1 METTPNRSEMSAP
14 HSSPSGTLAQV
25 EKPPEG
31 KASRGEREKGRKG
44 AKPQISSAPFLPFSP
59 ANLPRCW
66 PATLLASWLI
76 GLLVCC
82 TADAAV
88 RFDMFVGYDGI
99 VPQGSW
105 FPIAFEAQNDGPT
118 FIATVEVTPGQFN
131 STQTRTMTVELPSGT
146 TKRFII
152 PTFNAASYNPT
163 WNARVLDERHRV
175 RAEAIGQRVRRLN
188 ESQIPLAVA
197 MTRAV
202 PPLPELKNRQEELR
216 PVFGR
221 LQPAVFPDNPLALEG
236 LDTLYLSSERAL
248 ELKANQVGP
257 LLAWLHG
264 GGHLVVGLEQIN
276 HLSGPGDW
284 LKQLLPC
291 EVTGMTSLSS
301 HGEIQSWVAGKQ
313 RFNGADFDFSTT
325 TRKGQ
330 QNPAPSGVNPFTKL
344 SPDTKFEEAPTQ
356 IATTKLRDGRVLIGP
371 AATPQVIIA
380 PRGRGQITLLTFAPE
395 LEPFRSWSNAAHF
408 WAKMID
414 LPPDLLSTENV
425 NRYPGRPIDG
435 VFGAMIDSKQVRK
448 LPVGWLLLLLVGY
461 LGVIGPFDQYWLK
474 KLNKQMLTWI
484 TFPAYVA
491 FFSLLIYF
499 IGYKLRAGETEWN
512 ELHVVDVIPHGEHAD
527 LRGRSYGSIYSPV
540 NGRYIFASAEP
551 FATFRGEFSG
561 NFGSGQE
568 SSRATVEQRG
578 NGFRAEA
585 SVPVWTS
592 QLFVSDWWRQEPLPL
607 KVTVTAKDVTVDNRL
622 EAKLTAARLVVED
635 QVIEL
640 GEIPARETKSFPRRG
655 ATGTSTPLRS
665 YVQSHANSF
674 LGAIDSRRRA
684 FGDSG
689 SSQIHDLTNASMAAS
704 FITMNNTR
712 DNNYNNF
719 SVQPGFDLSSL
730 VGRGDA
736 VFLAWAPNYSFTKPL
751 NQFSARRGSRDTLV
765 RIAVEVSK

>member
-1 METTPNRSEMSAP
+1 METTPH
-14 HSSPSGTLAQV
+14 HSDYLSPCFRPGLSRAASLMDMAACGVLANYIVPSNLLTHQW
-25 EKPPEG
+25 
-31 KASRGEREKGRKG
+31 RKGRR
-44 AKPQISSAPFLPFSP
+44 PQRVIHLLWLTAMAL
-59 ANLPRCW
+59 
-66 PATLLASWLI
+66 LLA
-76 GLLVCC
+76 
-82 TADAAV
+82 TAPIHAAV

-99 VPQGSW
+99 VPQASW
-105 FPIAFEAQNDGPT
+105 FPIAFEVQNDGPAFT
-118 FIATVEVTPGQFN
+118 ATVEVTPGQFN
-131 STQTRTMTVELPSGT
+131 STQTRTMSVELPSGT

-163 WNARVLDERHRV
+163 WNARVLDERRRV

-197 MTRAV
+197 MTRAM
-202 PPLPELKNRQEELR
+202 PTLPELKNRQEELR

-236 LDTLYLSSERAL
+236 LDTLYVSSERAM

-276 HLSGPGDW
+276 HLSGPGEW

-291 EVTGMTSLSS
+291 EVTGMTSLAS
-301 HGEIQSWVAGKQ
+301 HPELQSWVAGRQ
-313 RFNGADFDFSTT
+313 RVTGTDHDFSIT
-325 TRKGQ
+325 KPQGQ
-330 QNPAPSGVNPFTKL
+330 RNSPPSSGNPYAKL
-344 SPDTKFEEAPTQ
+344 TPDAKFEEAPLQ
-356 IATTKLRDGRVLIGP
+356 LATTKLRDGRVLVGP
-371 AATPQVIIA
+371 PATPQVIIA
-380 PRGRGQITLLTFAPE
+380 ARGRGQITLLTFSPE
-395 LEPFRSWSNAAHF
+395 LEPFRSWGNAAHL

-414 LPPDLLSTENV
+414 LPPDLLSTENTY
-425 NRYPGRPIDG
+425 RYPGRPIDG

-474 KLNKQMLTWI
+474 KVNKQMLTWI

-512 ELHVVDVIPHGEHAD
+512 ELHVVDIIPHGEHAD

-540 NGRYIFASAEP
+540 NAHYVFASAEP

-561 NFGSGQE
+561 NYGGGQE

-592 QLFVSDWWRQEPLPL
+592 QLFVNDWWRQEPLPL

-622 EAKLTAARLVVED
+622 ATRLTAARLVVDD

-655 ATGTSTPLRS
+655 ITSTSTPLRS
-665 YVQSHANSF
+665 YVQSHANNF
-674 LGAIDSRRRA
+674 IGAIDARRRA
-684 FGDSG
+684 FGDSAH
-689 SSQIHDLTNASMAAS
+689 SQINDLTNASMAAS
-704 FITMNNTR
+704 FITLNNTK
-712 DNNYNNF
+712 DNYNNF
-719 SVQPGFDLSSL
+719 SVQPGFDLSPL
-730 VGRGDA
+730 IERGDA

-751 NQFSARRGSRDTLV
+751 NQFTARRGSRDTLV
-765 RIAVEVSK
+765 RVAVEVKN

>member
-1 METTPNRSEMSAP
+1 VLRLVWLTTIALFLVTAP
-14 HSSPSGTLAQV
+14 TH
-25 EKPPEG
+25 
-31 KASRGEREKGRKG
+31 
-44 AKPQISSAPFLPFSP
+44 
-59 ANLPRCW
+59 
-66 PATLLASWLI
+66 
-76 GLLVCC
+76 
-82 TADAAV
+82 AAV

-99 VPQGSW
+99 VPQASW
-105 FPIAFEAQNDGPT
+105 FPIAFEAQNDGPA

-163 WNARVLDERHRV
+163 WNARVLDERRRV

-236 LDTLYLSSERAL
+236 LDTLYLSSDRAM

-276 HLSGPGDW
+276 HLSGPGEW

-291 EVTGMTSLSS
+291 EVTGMTSLAS
-301 HGEIQSWVAGKQ
+301 HPELQSWVSGRQ
-313 RFNGADFDFSTT
+313 RVTGVDHDFLLT
-325 TRKGQ
+325 KPQGQ
-330 QNPAPSGVNPFTKL
+330 RNSPPSSGNPYARLT
-344 SPDTKFEEAPTQ
+344 PDAKFEEASLQ
-356 IATTKLRDGRVLIGP
+356 LATTKLRDGRVLVGP

-380 PRGRGQITLLTFAPE
+380 ARGRGQITLLTFAPE
-395 LEPFRSWSNAAHF
+395 LEPLRSWSNAAYF
-408 WAKMID
+408 WAKMVD
-414 LPPDLLSTENV
+414 LPPDLLSTENTY
-425 NRYPGRPIDG
+425 RYPGRPIDG

-448 LPVGWLLLLLVGY
+448 LPVGWLLLLLIGY

-512 ELHVVDVIPHGEHAD
+512 ELHVVDIIPHGEHAD

-540 NGRYIFASAEP
+540 NARYVFASAEP

-561 NFGSGQE
+561 NYGGGQE

-585 SVPVWTS
+585 AVPVWTS
-592 QLFVSDWWRQEPLPL
+592 QLFVNDWWRQEPLPL
-607 KVTVTAKDVTVDNRL
+607 KVTVTARDVTVDNRL
-622 EAKLTAARLVVED
+622 EVKLTAARLVVDD

-640 GEIPARETKSFPRRG
+640 GEIKARETRSFPRRG
-655 ATGTSTPLRS
+655 GASTPLRS
-665 YVQSHANSF
+665 YVQSHASNF
-674 LGAIDSRRRA
+674 IGAIDARRRA

-689 SSQIHDLTNASMAAS
+689 SSQINDLTNASMAAS
-704 FITMNNTR
+704 FITLNNTKE
-712 DNNYNNF
+712 NYNNF
-719 SVQPGFDLSSL
+719 SVQPGFDLSPL
-730 VGRGDA
+730 VERGDA
-736 VFLAWAPNYSFTKPL
+736 VFLAWAPKYSFTKPL

-765 RIAVEVSK
+765 RVAVEVKN

>member
-1 METTPNRSEMSAP
+1 MLALFLATTGVR
-14 HSSPSGTLAQV
+14 
-25 EKPPEG
+25 
-31 KASRGEREKGRKG
+31 
-44 AKPQISSAPFLPFSP
+44 
-59 ANLPRCW
+59 
-66 PATLLASWLI
+66 
-76 GLLVCC
+76 
-82 TADAAV
+82 AAV

-105 FPIAFEAQNDGPT
+105 FPIAFEAQNDGPP
-118 FIATVEVTPGQFN
+118 FVATVEVTPGQFN
-131 STQTRTMTVELPSGT
+131 SSQTRTMTVELPTGT

-188 ESQIPLAVA
+188 EAQIPLAVA

-236 LDTLYLSSERAL
+236 LNALYLNSERAM

-264 GGHLVVGLEQIN
+264 GGHLIVGLEQIN
-276 HLSGPGDW
+276 HLSGPGEW

-291 EVTGMTSLSS
+291 DVAGMTSLST
-301 HGEIQSWVAGKQ
+301 HDELQTWVAGPKNVTGQ
-313 RFNGADFDFSTT
+313 NYDFTGT
-325 TRKGQ
+325 TRSSPRHQ
-330 QNPAPSGVNPFTKL
+330 ALAANPYAKL
-344 SPDTKFEEAPTQ
+344 TADAKFEEAPLQ
-356 IATTKLRDGRVLIGP
+356 VATTTLRDGRILVGP
-371 AATPQVIIA
+371 TATPQVIIA
-380 PRGRGQITLLTFAPE
+380 ARGRGQVTLLTFAPE
-395 LEPFRSWSNAAHF
+395 LEPFRSWANAAHF

-414 LPPDLLSTENV
+414 LPPDMLATENV
-425 NRYPGRPIDG
+425 HRYPGRPIDG

-461 LGVIGPFDQYWLK
+461 LGVIGPLDQYWLK

-512 ELHVVDVIPHGEHAD
+512 ELHVVDVIPHGGFAD

-540 NGRYIFASAEP
+540 NARYIFASAEP
-551 FATFRGEFSG
+551 FATFRGEFAG
-561 NFGSGQE
+561 NFGGGQE
-568 SSRATVEQRG
+568 SSRAEVEQRA
-578 NGFRAEA
+578 NGFRADA
-585 SVPVWTS
+585 AVPVWTS
-592 QLFVSDWWRQEPLPL
+592 QLFVNDWWRQEPLPL
-607 KVTVTAKDVTVDNRL
+607 QVTVTAKDVIVDNRL
-622 EAKLTAARLVVED
+622 DANLTAARLVVAD

-640 GEIPARETKSFPRRG
+640 GEIQASETKTFPRSG
-655 ATGTSTPLRS
+655 EKSTQLRS
-665 YVQSHANSF
+665 YVQTHANNF
-674 LGAIDSRRRA
+674 LGAADSRRRA
-684 FGDSG
+684 FGDS
-689 SSQIHDLTNASMAAS
+689 SYSQIHDLTNASMAAS
-704 FITMNNTR
+704 FITLSNTR

-719 SVQPGFDLSSL
+719 SVPPGFDLSPL
-730 VGRGDA
+730 VERGDA
-736 VFLAWAPNYSFTKPL
+736 VFMAWAPKFSFTKPL
-751 NQFSARRGSRDTLV
+751 NQFSARRGTRDTLI
-765 RIAVEVSK
+765 RLAVEPTK

>member
-1 METTPNRSEMSAP
+1 MALF
-14 HSSPSGTLAQV
+14 LAT
-25 EKPPEG
+25 G
-31 KASRGEREKGRKG
+31 S
-44 AKPQISSAPFLPFSP
+44 
-59 ANLPRCW
+59 
-66 PATLLASWLI
+66 TH
-76 GLLVCC
+76 
-82 TADAAV
+82 AAV

-99 VPQGSW
+99 VPQASW
-105 FPIAFEAQNDGPT
+105 FPIAFEVQNDGPAFT
-118 FIATVEVTPGQFN
+118 ATVEVTPGQFN
-131 STQTRTMTVELPSGT
+131 STQTRTMTVELPNGT

-163 WNARVLDERHRV
+163 WNARVLDERRRV

-236 LDTLYLSSERAL
+236 LDTLYLSSERAM

-276 HLSGPGDW
+276 HLSGPGEW

-291 EVTGMTSLSS
+291 EVIGMTSLAS
-301 HGEIQSWVAGKQ
+301 HPELQSWVSGRQ
-313 RFNGADFDFSTT
+313 RANGVDHDFLL
-325 TRKGQ
+325 TRAQ
-330 QNPAPSGVNPFTKL
+330 VQRNSPPSGGNPYAKL
-344 SPDTKFEEAPTQ
+344 TPDTKFEEAPIQ
-356 IATTKLRDGRVLIGP
+356 LATTKLRDGRVLVGP
-371 AATPQVIIA
+371 TVTPQIIIA
-380 PRGRGQITLLTFAPE
+380 ARGRGQITLLTFAPE
-395 LEPFRSWSNAAHF
+395 LEPLRSWSNAAYF
-408 WAKMID
+408 WAKMVD
-414 LPPDLLSTENV
+414 LPPDLLSTENTY
-425 NRYPGRPIDG
+425 RYPGRPIDG

-474 KLNKQMLTWI
+474 KLNKQMLTWL

-512 ELHVVDVIPHGEHAD
+512 ELHVVDIIPHGEHAD

-540 NGRYIFASAEP
+540 NARYVFASAEP

-561 NFGSGQE
+561 NYGGGQE

-592 QLFVSDWWRQEPLPL
+592 QLFVNDWWRQEPLPL

-622 EAKLTAARLVVED
+622 ATRLTAARLVVD
-635 QVIEL
+635 GQVIEL

-655 ATGTSTPLRS
+655 GTSTPLRS
-665 YVQSHANSF
+665 YVQSHANNF
-674 LGAIDSRRRA
+674 IGAIDARRRA
-684 FGDSG
+684 FGDSAH
-689 SSQIHDLTNASMAAS
+689 SQINDLTNASMAAS
-704 FITMNNTR
+704 FITLNNTK
-712 DNNYNNF
+712 DNYNNF
-719 SVQPGFDLSSL
+719 SVQPGFDLSPL
-730 VGRGDA
+730 IERGDA
-736 VFLAWAPNYSFTKPL
+736 VFLAWAPKYSFTKPL
-751 NQFSARRGSRDTLV
+751 NQFTALRGSRDTLV
-765 RIAVEVSK
+765 RIAVEVKQ